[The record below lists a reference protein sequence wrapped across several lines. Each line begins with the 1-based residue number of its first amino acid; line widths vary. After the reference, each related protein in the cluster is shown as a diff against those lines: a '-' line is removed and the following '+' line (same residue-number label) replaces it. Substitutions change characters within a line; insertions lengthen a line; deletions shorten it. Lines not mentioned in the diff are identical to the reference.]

1 MPTTKPKPKSNAP
14 LWILEPLL
22 DDPGF
27 IQSRMFGI
35 DTAYLDG
42 KIYLAIGGKH
52 EPWNGLMVCTSR
64 EHHAALLKR
73 VPQLT
78 VHPVLGKWLYI
89 SQTHR
94 AFEGVALEVTE
105 MARRRDPLLGVE
117 PKTRKR
123 PLSRRSTER
132 STS

>member
-1 MPTTKPKPKSNAP
+1 MPTSKPKPKSNAP
-14 LWILEPLL
+14 LWILDPLL

-42 KIYLAIGGKH
+42 KIYLAIGGKQ
-52 EPWNGLMVCTSR
+52 EPWNGLMLCTSR

-73 VPQLT
+73 FPQLR

-89 SQTHR
+89 SQKH
-94 AFEGVALEVTE
+94 AEFESVAVEVAE
-105 MARRRDPLLGVE
+105 MAQRRDPLLGVE
-117 PKTRKR
+117 PKPRKR
-123 PLSRRSTER
+123 AAKR
-132 STS
+132 